1 MAVSCLEQLHTRE
14 LYDILPIEAL
24 CQELLNN
31 GSKSFYEDVFNDIQD
46 VFDTNPSLKLEDKIR
61 YPVIITFKIFRIC
74 LYTYIIFRI
83 CALLAIC
90 TPKSMEGNTQKIN
103 ELCDKGEIPHMK
115 M

>member
-14 LYDILPIEAL
+14 FYDILPIEVL
-24 CQELLNN
+24 CQELLHN

-61 YPVIITFKIFRIC
+61 YPVIIAFTSFRIY
-74 LYTYIIFRI
+74 LYTFIIFRI
-83 CALLAIC
+83 CALLAIV
-90 TPKSMEGNTQKIN
+90 TPKSMDGNTQKIY
-103 ELCDKGEIPHMK
+103 ELCNKGEIPQMK